1 MDQTSKNS
9 ELDAWEVLREYLR
22 RPSWLLTF
30 LGLSTLVLYS
40 GALFFGY
47 VWDDWPQIVNSPIV
61 RSWSDLPRAFGSDL
75 WYHVARHQ
83 LFYRPLFVAWSMLNF
98 SLFGLRPWGWHLTAV
113 LAHIATTV
121 SVFWLARKLGM
132 EYWTAAL
139 AALIF
144 ALHPIHIE
152 PVVWI
157 SAASDTLVALFV
169 SLGFIAFLNSR
180 EPQRTRRVA
189 WFTLSLFMLACALL
203 TKEMALAFFLLVAV
217 YAWLHPG
224 PGRTSPGKRIVWAA
238 IEAVPYAAVT
248 IVYGLLRRHALAH
261 SVGALDPTHGLV
273 DIARTLPLVLSF
285 YFNKLMIPIG
295 LTGLYY
301 TPYVVGASLTQF
313 VLPVAL
319 LGALAI
325 GLWYWNRREHNSTVV
340 FSAMWLLVGLVPAL
354 YLPKFGNGDFVR
366 DRYMYLP
373 SIGFAILLAT
383 GLRRLPSI
391 RNWNARAVQV
401 TAVMLLS
408 VGYIGAS
415 LAQQVYWASDLL
427 VLARGESLYPD
438 NPYTL
443 LGLSAEYSAR
453 GANERAIELAER
465 VAREYPDY
473 ANVQLVLAESYIRAG
488 KTAEGRM
495 WLQRTVALN
504 PDFAT
509 SELGMAALAGLY
521 GRIGDYDQAF
531 AYCDEVLRREPNL
544 YPALYN
550 CGNVHLMARQYQ
562 QAEHLLAAAAAID
575 PQSVEAKYYLA
586 RALLEEGQY
595 AEAGKY
601 LDAVVRVE
609 PNGWTYH
616 YWLGWALEEGGNIP
630 AARQEYQRALQL
642 NPDSAEARAR
652 LTEVATK

>member
-1 MDQTSKNS
+1 M
-9 ELDAWEVLREYLR
+9 A
-22 RPSWLLTF
+22 
-30 LGLSTLVLYS
+30 S
-40 GALFFGY
+40 GA
-47 VWDDWPQIVNSPIV
+47 
-61 RSWSDLPRAFGSDL
+61 
-75 WYHVARHQ
+75 
-83 LFYRPLFVAWSMLNF
+83 
-98 SLFGLRPWGWHLTAV
+98 AV
-113 LAHIATTV
+113 MLAHIATTV

-224 PGRTSPGKRIVWAA
+224 PGRTSPGKRMS
-238 IEAVPYAAVT
+238 
-248 IVYGLLRRHALAH
+248 GRRSRRSICGRNDRLWVIAQACL
-261 SVGALDPTHGLV
+261 GALCRGSCDPTHGLV
-273 DIARTLPLVLSF
+273 DIARSLPLVLSF
-285 YFNKLMIPIG
+285 YFTKLMIPIG

-354 YLPKFGNGDFVR
+354 YSPKFGNGDFVR

-391 RNWNARAVQV
+391 RNWSARAVQV

-415 LAQQVYWASDLL
+415 LAQHRYWASDLL
-427 VLARGESLYPD
+427 VLARGESL
-438 NPYTL
+438 TL
-443 LGLSAEYSAR
+443 TTHIPCWDYQPNTAR
-453 GANERAIELAER
+453 GGRMSVRSSWQKGLHASTRIT
-465 VAREYPDY
+465 
-473 ANVQLVLAESYIRAG
+473 QTCHSVLAESYIRAG
-488 KTAEGRM
+488 KTAG
-495 WLQRTVALN
+495 
-504 PDFAT
+504 
-509 SELGMAALAGLY
+509 GG
-521 GRIGDYDQAF
+521 G
-531 AYCDEVLRREPNL
+531 
-544 YPALYN
+544 
-550 CGNVHLMARQYQ
+550 CGCNERF
-562 QAEHLLAAAAAID
+562 
-575 PQSVEAKYYLA
+575 P
-586 RALLEEGQY
+586 
-595 AEAGKY
+595 
-601 LDAVVRVE
+601 
-609 PNGWTYH
+609 
-616 YWLGWALEEGGNIP
+616 
-630 AARQEYQRALQL
+630 
-642 NPDSAEARAR
+642 
-652 LTEVATK
+652 

>member
-22 RPSWLLTF
+22 RPSWLLTL

-261 SVGALDPTHGLV
+261 SVGAVDPTHGLV
-273 DIARTLPLVLSF
+273 DIARSLPLVLSF

-301 TPYVVGASLTQF
+301 TPYVVEQ
-313 VLPVAL
+313 
-319 LGALAI
+319 
-325 GLWYWNRREHNSTVV
+325 YVV
-340 FSAMWLLVGLVPAL
+340 
-354 YLPKFGNGDFVR
+354 
-366 DRYMYLP
+366 
-373 SIGFAILLAT
+373 
-383 GLRRLPSI
+383 
-391 RNWNARAVQV
+391 
-401 TAVMLLS
+401 
-408 VGYIGAS
+408 
-415 LAQQVYWASDLL
+415 
-427 VLARGESLYPD
+427 
-438 NPYTL
+438 
-443 LGLSAEYSAR
+443 
-453 GANERAIELAER
+453 
-465 VAREYPDY
+465 
-473 ANVQLVLAESYIRAG
+473 
-488 KTAEGRM
+488 
-495 WLQRTVALN
+495 
-504 PDFAT
+504 
-509 SELGMAALAGLY
+509 
-521 GRIGDYDQAF
+521 
-531 AYCDEVLRREPNL
+531 
-544 YPALYN
+544 
-550 CGNVHLMARQYQ
+550 
-562 QAEHLLAAAAAID
+562 
-575 PQSVEAKYYLA
+575 
-586 RALLEEGQY
+586 
-595 AEAGKY
+595 
-601 LDAVVRVE
+601 
-609 PNGWTYH
+609 
-616 YWLGWALEEGGNIP
+616 
-630 AARQEYQRALQL
+630 
-642 NPDSAEARAR
+642 
-652 LTEVATK
+652 